1 MEAKK
6 RLYLGLLTFSLFL
19 IAAAIWLAWYLIFNR
34 SMMLNQV
41 LLALLVS
48 AAMLF
53 LIVFALGIVAMVI
66 MIIRSRTTPW
76 QENVARLVNEWLFP
90 VALLAGKLLRVD
102 RDSIL
107 RSFIAVNNYLVRSK
121 QVNLPGQKVMIL
133 APHCLQHAE
142 CPHKIT
148 IDVANCKQCGKCKIG
163 ELKKLAD
170 QYDCKLRV
178 VTGGTLARQAIKE
191 QRPGAVI
198 AIACER
204 DLSLGIQDISII
216 PVLGIL
222 NYRPHGPCLN
232 TDVDMIRVNNAME
245 FFSQGG

>member
-102 RDSIL
+102 RD
-107 RSFIAVNNYLVRSK
+107 
-121 QVNLPGQKVMIL
+121 
-133 APHCLQHAE
+133 
-142 CPHKIT
+142 
-148 IDVANCKQCGKCKIG
+148 
-163 ELKKLAD
+163 
-170 QYDCKLRV
+170 
-178 VTGGTLARQAIKE
+178 
-191 QRPGAVI
+191 
-198 AIACER
+198 
-204 DLSLGIQDISII
+204 
-216 PVLGIL
+216 
-222 NYRPHGPCLN
+222 
-232 TDVDMIRVNNAME
+232 
-245 FFSQGG
+245 